1 MKKKKLLLTDSV
13 LNLNLKKESFELL
26 EYYNIFTI
34 GDLLEKIENIKQ
46 NDEVF
51 KDIDKCLAYF
61 DLNLF
66 SDEKIKSNKH
76 KKNNIQEL
84 EKSKNKFNIDEIL
97 ALDVAEIDIPL
108 NAINELKKFKINT
121 IDDLLQFNPI
131 ELVIEGILN
140 KNIVMQIE
148 EKLSYYGLSL
158 TGIVNKEQKL
168 INNDNNIED
177 IIEEKTS
184 SDEKNINK
192 NSEKNNKKT
201 VDSNEAW
208 WEHFDLL
215 EQFYKENK
223 HIIVLRDAKYKGFG
237 LGSWLIK
244 QRKNYKQGLLS
255 QRAIDAFEQMDIIWN
270 VSSKEGKYKKEY
282 ILSSLGIKSL
292 SVIDGK
298 QKNVMDKSLT
308 DILEVNIPKE
318 NKIITEEL
326 EFQESKDTII
336 SADELKQLIGR
347 LHKESSEL
355 ETEIKEKKE
364 LVKQVEELQTRKTAL
379 LTERNELDK
388 KILTLITDDNVKD
401 NDKQYKR
408 GD

>member
-168 INNDNNIED
+168 INNDNNIEG

-184 SDEKNINK
+184 SDENNINK

-255 QRAIDAFEQMDIIWN
+255 QTAIDALEEMDIIWN

-308 DILEVNIPKE
+308 DILEVNTPKE
-318 NKIITEEL
+318 NKIITEEP

-364 LVKQVEELQTRKTAL
+364 LIKQVEELQTRKTAL

>member
-168 INNDNNIED
+168 INNDNNIEG

-184 SDEKNINK
+184 SDENNINK

-255 QRAIDAFEQMDIIWN
+255 QTAIDALEEMDIIWN

-308 DILEVNIPKE
+308 DILEVNTPKE
-318 NKIITEEL
+318 NKIITEEP

-364 LVKQVEELQTRKTAL
+364 LIKQVEELQTKKTAL

>member
-168 INNDNNIED
+168 INNDNNIEG

-184 SDEKNINK
+184 SDENNINK

-318 NKIITEEL
+318 NKIITEEP